1 MKIEFETDEM
11 TYGEMGAVR
20 KLLETL
26 MYEAIQLERDNYDDD
41 KPDMTLDF
49 PGRGGDKK

>member
-1 MKIEFETDEM
+1 MRIEFETDEM

-26 MYEAIQLERDNYDDD
+26 MYEAIQLERDNNDGMDT
-41 KPDMTLDF
+41 TLEF

>member
-11 TYGEMGAVR
+11 TVTEMGAVR

-26 MYEAIQLERDNYDDD
+26 MYEAIQPERDNCD

-49 PGRGGDKK
+49 PGRGDKK

>member
-11 TYGEMGAVR
+11 TVNEMGAVR

-49 PGRGGDKK
+49 PNSGDKK